1 MIFLRYVGDSEK
13 NVDRYFQMANK
24 SQPCAIFIDEVDS
37 ICLKR

>member
-13 NVDRYFQMANK
+13 KVDRYFQMANK